1 MQFTHILRWL
11 LVTSLTSLSF
21 AVFNSAKAQ
30 IIPDGTLGAES
41 SVVTPNQTIKGI
53 PSDRIDGGA
62 IRGGNLFH
70 SFQEFNIESGRG
82 AYFTNPGGVN
92 NILTRVTGSNVSHIL
107 GRLGVLGNANLFF
120 INPNG
125 IIFGQ
130 NASLDI
136 RGSFT
141 ATTADEIRLGEE
153 GLFSASNPQSSNLLT
168 VQPGA
173 LFRNAL
179 RNQQATI
186 NNQGSLI
193 VDEGKNITLFGAN
206 VINTGGLTAP
216 GGTVQLTGAENLIV
230 RGNIETGTL
239 LLDTQN
245 LTIGEDDKATIDKT
259 TLEGLSGN
267 TNLIFQATKDIT
279 INPLSDHSL
288 NLANGSGKITFTADT
303 DSDGIGNFQ
312 MDTAD
317 NIKTNGRSVEIKGV
331 NLTVG
336 NINTNSEFSGGNIN
350 LIGQGNISTQS
361 LNSYSFSLDGN
372 AANGGAISLTNQ
384 GDISTQSLDSSS
396 FSIAGNGGEIKLN
409 AYSDITT
416 GWIYSE
422 AFGTGNGGN
431 IILNSSNGSIDT
443 TAGGV
448 TAQISDIYGGTGN
461 GGSITFTAKNDIKT
475 GVLNSGASSGNG
487 SSIQLTSTNGN
498 ISTSTL
504 YSDTQGG
511 NAGEIKLN
519 AYGDITTGF
528 INSEASGAG
537 NGGNI
542 NLISSNGSIDTRGEN
557 VTAQIR
563 NNSNGIGNGGAIT
576 FTAKNDIKTGNY
588 LDSSAELGNGAS
600 IQLISRNGNI
610 STNNLSTDSKGG
622 NAGEIKLN
630 AYGDITTGFI
640 NLEASGAGNGG
651 NITLIAENG
660 NISTQA
666 IHSYSSSRS
675 GSAGNGGHISI
686 AAQGDIS
693 IYNDID
699 SYSSS
704 LLETDGNGGN
714 ISLIS
719 RKGNIFTPALLYTAS
734 DFGPSGDISL
744 EAAKNIRVGRTISTS
759 RNSSG
764 GTIKL
769 ISGNSISIEGLVN
782 SLTNICSQDNIC
794 NGNSPVGGNIYLK
807 SPLITSNNKSVLVDI
822 DGLGTG
828 GNLIVE
834 TDILTLQGGDDA
846 HLGTKTIG
854 LGTGG
859 NLIVNAKE
867 VNLINGGGLQSI
879 TQGLGNGGDI
889 NLTTNKLLIQDNR
902 DNRIFQ
908 TGITTASQPNIDSII
923 SKFVTNLKSITNFEL
938 TNDDFKTGKGGNIII
953 NASESIEIIGN
964 RPGAT
969 SLEFNLEGAK
979 SFLDLS
985 AGITTGTLGT
995 GQAGTLTINTKQL
1008 TTQDGAGIFT
1018 GSISP
1023 KFIPNIFP
1031 TSIPSAVNNQFNQ
1044 LPALTQ
1050 FLLSLGGITPDSI
1063 ISNIYAQLSNFS
1075 DAGNGGSLELN
1086 ADKIKL
1092 QGAGG
1097 LATLST
1103 SSGNAGNVITKA
1115 KQISLQDG
1123 SVIAVSAFGT
1133 GNASN
1138 LNITTN
1144 ELSINNGSKVLAG
1157 TTDKG
1162 FGGNIN
1168 ITASESVKVIGTSF
1182 DGKNSSSIFAGAEN
1196 KSTENAGNITLDTP
1210 NLTIRDGA
1218 RIEVQTKGS
1227 GTAGNIFINNAN
1239 LINISGVNTFGINSG
1254 LLSSSESS
1262 NSGNGGTIMIN
1273 QGNPQG
1279 ILHLSDGGFLSV
1291 LTRSS
1296 NNGGEIGI
1304 NVNNLSIQSGGQ
1316 IISTAATGSNGKA
1329 GNINIIANDSINIAG
1344 QNTPQSQNN
1353 PINPNQGINSGLF
1366 ALTEGTGNAGNIS
1379 ITTQNLNITDGVK
1392 ISASTINS
1400 GKGGNINLNT
1410 NTFTATNGA
1419 QFLTTT
1425 SGNAQSGNINLIVKD
1440 NITLDGINTGLFAN
1454 TEPGSTGKSGSITID
1469 PQTFIIR
1476 NGAGIAVNS
1485 QGSGEGGDIFLQ
1497 AGLLTLN
1504 NQAFISAETASN
1516 QGGNINLAIN
1526 DLLLM
1531 RNNSRITATAGTDQ
1545 AGGNGGNINIKTPF
1559 IVAVPQENSDIT
1571 ANAFA
1576 GNGGKIN
1583 ITTNALFGLE
1593 FRQQQTQRSDITA
1606 SSQFGLAGD
1615 VQINTLDVDPTKGL
1629 VELPTNLVDPSQQI
1643 DNSCKPGSNQ
1653 SQSSFVV
1660 TGRGGLPLSP
1670 TQPLQDTSTLVQWV
1684 KPRTIPPNSAKIEN
1698 QPQATAVTTTS
1709 PVSPPAIVQASGWV
1723 VDAHGNIYLVAQ
1735 SPQVTPRSPGQTS
1748 ASCPVR

>member
-1 MQFTHILRWL
+1 VVQLPHILRWF
-11 LVTSLTSLSF
+11 LVSSLTSFILASL
-21 AVFNSAKAQ
+21 NSAKAQ
-30 IIPDGTLGAES
+30 ITPDGTLGAES
-41 SVVTPNQTIKGI
+41 SVVTPNQIIKGI

-62 IRGGNLFH
+62 VRGGNLFH
-70 SFQEFNIESGRG
+70 SFTDFNIGAGRG
-82 AYFTNPGGVN
+82 AYFTNPGGIE
-92 NILTRVTGSNVSHIL
+92 NILTRVTGSNVSNIL
-107 GRLGVLGNANLFF
+107 GTLGVLGNANLFLM
-120 INPNG
+120 NPNG

-130 NASLDI
+130 NARLDI
-136 RGSFT
+136 RGSFA
-141 ATTADEIRLGEE
+141 ATTADSIKLGEN

-168 VQPGA
+168 IKPGA
-173 LFRNAL
+173 LFINAL
-179 RNQQATI
+179 KNQQAEI
-186 NNQGSLI
+186 KNQGNLTT
-193 VDEGKNITLFGAN
+193 DAGRNITLFGGN
-206 VINTGGLTAP
+206 VTNTGILTAP
-216 GGTVQLTGAENLIV
+216 GGTVQLTGANTLKI
-230 RGNIETGTL
+230 RGNIDTTTL
-239 LLDTQN
+239 LLNTNN
-245 LTIGEDDKATIDKT
+245 LTIAEDNNGTIDKT
-259 TLEGLSGN
+259 TLKGLSGN
-267 TNLIFQATKDIT
+267 TNLIFQAANDI
-279 INPLSDHSL
+279 IIHPLSDNSL
-288 NLANGSGKITFTADT
+288 NLANGNGSITFTADV
-303 DSDGIGNFQ
+303 DGNGIGNFQ
-312 MDTAD
+312 MDIAD
-317 NIKTNGRSVEIKGV
+317 TIKTNGQSVEIKGV

-336 NINTNSEFSGGNIN
+336 NIDTNSEMGGGNIKLTATGGN
-350 LIGQGNISTQS
+350 ISTQFLNSSSSSNSGIAGNGGDISLVSAQGNISTFGQLYTYS
-361 LNSYSFSLDGN
+361 NSGG
-372 AANGGAISLTNQ
+372 NGGDISLFAQ
-384 GDISTQSLDSSS
+384 GDISTYNELDSRSYS
-396 FSIAGNGGEIKLN
+396 FSGG
-409 AYSDITT
+409 DI
-416 GWIYSE
+416 S
-422 AFGTGNGGN
+422 
-431 IILNSSNGSIDT
+431 LVS
-443 TAGGV
+443 
-448 TAQISDIYGGTGN
+448 AQ
-461 GGSITFTAKNDIKT
+461 
-475 GVLNSGASSGNG
+475 
-487 SSIQLTSTNGN
+487 GN
-498 ISTSTL
+498 ISTFG
-504 YSDTQGG
+504 Q
-511 NAGEIKLN
+511 
-519 AYGDITTGF
+519 
-528 INSEASGAG
+528 
-537 NGGNI
+537 
-542 NLISSNGSIDTRGEN
+542 
-557 VTAQIR
+557 
-563 NNSNGIGNGGAIT
+563 
-576 FTAKNDIKTGNY
+576 
-588 LDSSAELGNGAS
+588 
-600 IQLISRNGNI
+600 
-610 STNNLSTDSKGG
+610 
-622 NAGEIKLN
+622 
-630 AYGDITTGFI
+630 
-640 NLEASGAGNGG
+640 
-651 NITLIAENG
+651 
-660 NISTQA
+660 
-666 IHSYSSSRS
+666 
-675 GSAGNGGHISI
+675 
-686 AAQGDIS
+686 
-693 IYNDID
+693 
-699 SYSSS
+699 
-704 LLETDGNGGN
+704 
-714 ISLIS
+714 
-719 RKGNIFTPALLYTAS
+719 LYTYS
-734 DFGPSGDISL
+734 NSTPGGDISL
-744 EAAKNIRVGRTISTS
+744 EAAKDIRVGRIISNS
-759 RNSSG
+759 LNSSG

-782 SLTNICSQDNIC
+782 SRTNICSQDNIC

-807 SPLITSNNKSVLVDI
+807 SPLIISNNKSVLVDI

-902 DNRIFQ
+902 NNRIFQ

-923 SKFVTNLKSITNFEL
+923 SKFVTNFEL

-953 NASESIEIIGN
+953 NASESIDMIGN

-995 GQAGTLTINTKQL
+995 GQSGTLTINTKQL

-1031 TSIPSAVNNQFNQ
+1031 TSIPSAVNHQFNQ
-1044 LPALTQ
+1044 LDRLTK
-1050 FLLSLGGITPDSI
+1050 FFLSLKRITPDSI

-1086 ADKIKL
+1086 AHQIKL

-1097 LATLST
+1097 LATLSV

-1144 ELSINNGSKVLAG
+1144 QLSINNGSQVIAG
-1157 TTDKG
+1157 TIDKG

-1168 ITASESVKVIGTSF
+1168 IAASEAIDVIGTSF
-1182 DGKNSSSIFAGAEN
+1182 DGKNSSSIFTGAEN
-1196 KSTENAGNITLDTP
+1196 NSRGNAGNITLNTP
-1210 NLTIRDGA
+1210 NLNIKDGA
-1218 RIEVQTKGS
+1218 RIGAQTKGA
-1227 GTAGNIFINNAN
+1227 GTAGNIFINNADF
-1239 LINISGVNTFGINSG
+1239 IDISGVNTFGINSG
-1254 LLSSSESS
+1254 LLSSSENL
-1262 NSGNGGTIMIN
+1262 NSGNGGAIIIN
-1273 QGNPQG
+1273 PSNPQG

-1291 LTRSS
+1291 LTQSK
-1296 NNGGEIGI
+1296 NDGGQIGI
-1304 NVNNLSIQSGGQ
+1304 NVNTLNIQSGGQ

-1329 GNINIIANDSINIAG
+1329 GNINIVANDSINIGG
-1344 QNTPQSQNN
+1344 QKTPQSQNN

-1425 SGNAQSGNINLIVKD
+1425 SGNAQAGNINLIVKD

-1476 NGAGIAVNS
+1476 NGAGIGVNS
-1485 QGSGEGGDIFLQ
+1485 QGSGEGGDISLQ
-1497 AGLLTLN
+1497 AGLLSLN

-1526 DLLLM
+1526 DLLLL

-1593 FRQQQTQRSDITA
+1593 FRPQQTQRSDITA

-1615 VQINTLDVDPTKGL
+1615 VQINTPDVDPTKGL

-1684 KPRTIPPNSAKIEN
+1684 KPGTSSQNSAKIEN

-1723 VDAHGNIYLVAQ
+1723 VDANGNIYLVAQ
-1735 SPQVTPRSPGQTS
+1735 VPQVTPNSLGHTS
-1748 ASCPVR
+1748 ASCAIQN